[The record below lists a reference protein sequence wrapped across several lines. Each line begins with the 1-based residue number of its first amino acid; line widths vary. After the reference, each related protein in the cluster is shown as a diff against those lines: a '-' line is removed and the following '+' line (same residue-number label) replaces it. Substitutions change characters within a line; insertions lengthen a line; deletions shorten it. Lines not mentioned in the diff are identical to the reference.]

1 MPRYVSDTFV
11 QSLRISPPEIF
22 VSITRSG
29 KGILRKRSPPSSVK
43 FLPMARGEDSLRLSV
58 DAYHEASDNAP
69 AATGGVALPRID
81 MQKHRGGSEQRGGR
95 VHNLAIDG
103 LVGPGGRC
111 TKAHAYTSYPS
122 FHEESQYLPGTRPLM
137 KSIDLLQISA
147 YRSKPVCKRSDHE
160 RDRGRR
166 ETGREAPFRRTTR
179 TSRGTSNVYAP
190 LNSSP
195 VWRLSLYESFS
206 SFFFFFSNDDPRDDF
221 LHLPIVTPT
230 PLSKE
235 TPSSAP
241 SCLGS
246 SLCGMD
252 DRREWRDG
260 WNLILD
266 CRISWCWLYV

>member
-1 MPRYVSDTFV
+1 M
-11 QSLRISPPEIF
+11 
-22 VSITRSG
+22 
-29 KGILRKRSPPSSVK
+29 
-43 FLPMARGEDSLRLSV
+43 
-58 DAYHEASDNAP
+58 
-69 AATGGVALPRID
+69 
-81 MQKHRGGSEQRGGR
+81 
-95 VHNLAIDG
+95 HNLAIDG

-195 VWRLSLYESFS
+195 V
-206 SFFFFFSNDDPRDDF
+206 
-221 LHLPIVTPT
+221 
-230 PLSKE
+230 
-235 TPSSAP
+235 
-241 SCLGS
+241 
-246 SLCGMD
+246 
-252 DRREWRDG
+252 
-260 WNLILD
+260 
-266 CRISWCWLYV
+266 

>member
-1 MPRYVSDTFV
+1 
-11 QSLRISPPEIF
+11 
-22 VSITRSG
+22 
-29 KGILRKRSPPSSVK
+29 
-43 FLPMARGEDSLRLSV
+43 MARGEDSLRLSV

-206 SFFFFFSNDDPRDDF
+206 SFFFLLFQRWLPPPSHCDPD
-221 LHLPIVTPT
+221 TPFEGD
-230 PLSKE
+230 PF
-235 TPSSAP
+235 
-241 SCLGS
+241 LGS
-246 SLCGMD
+246 ELFGIFSL
-252 DRREWRDG
+252 WNG
-260 WNLILD
+260 W
-266 CRISWCWLYV
+266 